1 MLTDVNIAL
10 RSDFSLMD
18 AIVGMEGPGPGSGAP
33 RKIGALLASRD
44 PLALDRTACRII
56 GLDPALVANL
66 EDALGRGVWI
76 GSDEDIEIIG
86 TNPNDIRIDD
96 WKQVPRGSSGERRI
110 PPALRN
116 LFVGRPFFSKR
127 TCIAC
132 GACVAICPEKA
143 LKLVP
148 DAKGRAKQRI
158 EVDYDKCIRCYCCH
172 EVCPE
177 DAIVVRRTKPLY
189 DGPALSRGHRGQ

>member
-1 MLTDVNIAL
+1 
-10 RSDFSLMD
+10 
-18 AIVGMEGPGPGSGAP
+18 
-33 RKIGALLASRD
+33 
-44 PLALDRTACRII
+44 LALDRTACRII

-158 EVDYDKCIRCYCCH
+158 EVDYDNCIRCYCCH